1 MHLAASRR
9 LEREYLGRSL
19 ARRSAPLEFNMADK
33 AHGVVNG
40 GQEPPSREQLRTTF
54 DRVAELYDQKRQS
67 HPPQIFDDL
76 VALSGIPANGRVL
89 EVGCGT
95 GQATVPMAERGY
107 RITAV
112 ELGSN
117 LAAVARRNLAGFPEV
132 TIENA
137 DFEQWQLPD
146 EPFDLLMSFN
156 AWHWIDPDVAL
167 SKAAAA
173 LGAGGAFALVEG
185 GHPAGGTEQFFI
197 DMQEC
202 YERHMPGTPPGL
214 RQQPADEI
222 APNMRGLDVSEL
234 FEPPAHRRY
243 PWERAFTTESYLGEL
258 NTYSGH
264 IALSEEN
271 RRALLEC
278 IATLID
284 TKYGGRITKAYLTDL
299 HVARVR

>member
-1 MHLAASRR
+1 M
-9 LEREYLGRSL
+9 E
-19 ARRSAPLEFNMADK
+19 
-33 AHGVVNG
+33 
-40 GQEPPSREQLRTTF
+40 REQLRTTF
-54 DRVAELYDQKRQS
+54 DRVAELYDQKRQL
-67 HPPQIFDDL
+67 HPPQVFDDL
-76 VALSGIPANGRVL
+76 VALSGIPAHGRVL

-95 GQATVPMAERGY
+95 GQATLPMAERGY

-117 LAAVARRNLAGFPEV
+117 LAAVARRNLARFSEV
-132 TIENA
+132 DVQIWA
-137 DFEQWQLPD
+137 FEDWPLPA
-146 EPFDLLMSFN
+146 ERFDLVMAFN
-156 AWHWIDPDVAL
+156 SWHWLDPDVAL

-173 LGAGGAFALVEG
+173 LRTGGAFALIEG

-202 YERHMPGTPPGL
+202 YEAHMPGTPPGL
-214 RQQPADEI
+214 RQQRPDEI
-222 APNMRGLDVSEL
+222 APNRRGLDESTL
-234 FEPPAHRRY
+234 FERPAHRRY
-243 PWERAFTTESYLGEL
+243 LWERDFTTESYLGEL

-278 IATLID
+278 ISTLID
-284 TKYGGRITKAYLTDL
+284 SKYGGRITKAYFTDL

>member
-1 MHLAASRR
+1 MPN
-9 LEREYLGRSL
+9 ET
-19 ARRSAPLEFNMADK
+19 
-33 AHGVVNG
+33 HGAIKG
-40 GQEPPSREQLRTTF
+40 GHKPPSREQLRATF
-54 DRVAELYDQKRQS
+54 DSVAELYDQKRQS
-67 HPPQIFDDL
+67 HPPQVFDDL
-76 VALSGIPANGRVL
+76 VALSGIPTNGRVL

-112 ELGSN
+112 ELGPN
-117 LAAVARRNLAGFPEV
+117 LAAVARRNLARFPHV
-132 TIENA
+132 DVQVA
-137 DFEQWQLPD
+137 AFEDWPLPA
-146 EPFDLLMSFN
+146 ERFDLVMSFN
-156 AWHWIDPDVAL
+156 AWHWLDPEVAL

-173 LGAGGAFALVEG
+173 LGAGGAFGLIEG
-185 GHPAGGTEQFFI
+185 AHPAGGTEQFFI

-214 RQQPADEI
+214 RQQPPGEI
-222 APNMRGLDVSEL
+222 APNMHGLDVSAL

-243 PWERAFTTESYLGEL
+243 LWERAFTTESYLGEL

-271 RRALLEC
+271 RRALLAC

-284 TKYGGRITKAYLTDL
+284 TNYGGHITKAYLTDL
-299 HVARVR
+299 HVAAVK